1 MLKNDKIFENLGK
14 NVKNLKIIR
23 KREGDCVRLTRRL
36 LVAKEAL

>member
-14 NVKNLKIIR
+14 NVKNMKIIR
-23 KREGDCVRLTRRL
+23 KREGDYVRLTRRL